1 MKQALQLAQEAG
13 AFFESGEDVYI
24 LPEHCF
30 ERFVELAN
38 EPLNEIIADLGKLLE
53 LQSKSEE
60 TAIDMIKS
68 AVLAER
74 EACAKVCEQ
83 GTGEAVQ
90 SAALEILLKERKRIA
105 AAIRARGK

>member
-38 EPLNEIIADLGKLLE
+38 KPLNDIIADLGRILE
-53 LQSKSEE
+53 LQTKSEE
-60 TAIDMIKS
+60 TAIDMIKA

-74 EACAKVCEQ
+74 EACAKLLDDMAANDKHTNYYKVA
-83 GTGEAVQ
+83 AV
-90 SAALEILLKERKRIA
+90 
-105 AAIRARGK
+105 AIRARGDK